1 MASRYWVT
9 AGTSNWSTSGAGSG
23 WSLTDGGA
31 GGQVKPTASDDV
43 FFTANSPVCTVDTAG
58 VGLTLNF
65 TGYASTITMT
75 AGLTISG
82 SVTLVA
88 AMTISGASGLIING
102 TATLT
107 SNGKTWPNALTLQS
121 NTTSTLADNWTVTGT
136 FGCAG
141 GSTGTRTIN
150 GNNVF
155 CQTSLTVATNISM
168 AGTTVVNLTGT
179 GTWTSPTGTLTSV
192 IINTSGTITMAAAE
206 IRFNTGTFT
215 YTAGTVVTTGNTF
228 TVAAASTLNTSGIV
242 WNNFTVTGTQST
254 TLTSDLTLSGTFT
267 FSGGHTT
274 VNGNTIYAQAG
285 VTVSATNGNFLGTS
299 AVVMN
304 GTGTLSNTQTTGTF
318 ANTVIIDTTGTITIS
333 NLLKIT
339 NPIIYKRGLLAGNI
353 VGFPKTVFKL
363 A

>member
-82 SVTLVA
+82 SVTLVS
-88 AMTISGASGLIING
+88 AMTIAGASGLAVNA

-107 SNGKTWPNALTLQS
+107 SNGKTWPNALTL
-121 NTTSTLADNWTVTGT
+121 TGTSTMTLADDWNVDELLTIGASTLSTTINGGTIYAGAGYTVGGTTGNVTGT
-136 FGCAG
+136 
-141 GSTGTRTIN
+141 SRI
-150 GNNVF
+150 V
-155 CQTSLTVATNISM
+155 M
-168 AGTTVVNLTGT
+168 DGT
-179 GTWTSPTGTLTSV
+179 GT
-192 IINTSGTITMAAAE
+192 INM
-206 IRFNTGTFT
+206 
-215 YTAGTVVTTGNTF
+215 
-228 TVAAASTLNTSGIV
+228 
-242 WNNFTVTGTQST
+242 
-254 TLTSDLTLSGTFT
+254 
-267 FSGGHTT
+267 
-274 VNGNTIYAQAG
+274 
-285 VTVSATNGNFLGTS
+285 SAK
-299 AVVMN
+299 
-304 GTGTLSNTQTTGTF
+304 TTGTHQLE
-318 ANTVIIDTTGTITIS
+318 ILIDTTGTCTIGT
-333 NLLKIT
+333 LVQT
-339 NPIIYKRGLLAGNI
+339 VNPIRYKRGLLAGNI